1 MTISDNASHVP
12 PRRPDYGDALSRF
25 YGFESYSEL
34 CAVSSK
40 LPMHPGDTAE
50 TYLACGKD
58 GVWFLWR
65 DEPPPISEGAR
76 A

>member
-1 MTISDNASHVP
+1 MNIPNDSSDVSP
-12 PRRPDYGDALSRF
+12 PQPEYGDALSRF
-25 YGFESYSEL
+25 YGFNTYSEL

-50 TYLACGKD
+50 TFLACGKD

-65 DEPPPISEGAR
+65 DEPPPIPEDAGS
-76 A
+76 